1 MSQIA
6 LLKVNVKDILQAR
19 APKTYVPGF
28 LVKYLERIVHQNE
41 INQFLEKSSHL
52 YGIDFLEAAL
62 AFLDIKIE
70 TFGLENL
77 PVDRYTFA
85 SNHPLGGIDGVS
97 LGMAIHEKF
106 PDQSI
111 KYLSNDLLSTISN
124 LLPLFVPVNKIGN
137 QSQHRSLPER
147 LTEVYASNQQMV
159 LFPSGICSRQL
170 NGQITELKWGRSF
183 IKKSIESER
192 SVVPVFFEGQN
203 SRFFYWLANTRKCL
217 RIKTNIEMLYLA
229 DEMFKQRGQS
239 FRVVFGEPIPY
250 TTFDHSRTI
259 QQWADWVRSKAL
271 ELEKRLPD
279 QNGKNH

>member
-1 MSQIA
+1 MSQVA
-6 LLKVNVKDILQAR
+6 VLKVNVKDILQAR

-28 LVKYLERIVHQNE
+28 LVNYLEHIIHQKE
-41 INQFLEKSSHL
+41 INQFLTECGHL

-62 AFLDIKIE
+62 SFLAIKIE
-70 TFGLENL
+70 TIGLDNL
-77 PVDRYTFA
+77 PAGRYTFV

-97 LGMAIHEKF
+97 LGMVIHHKF

-111 KYLSNDLLSTISN
+111 KYLSNDLLSTLSN

-147 LTEVYASNQQMV
+147 LTEVYASNKQMV
-159 LFPSGICSRQL
+159 LFPAGICSRHL
-170 NGQITELKWGRSF
+170 NGKVTELSWGKSF

-192 SVVPVFFEGQN
+192 TVVPVFFEGHN
-203 SRFFYWLANTRKCL
+203 SRFFYWLAHTRKVL
-217 RIKTNIEMLYLA
+217 GIKTNIEMLYLA
-229 DEMFKQRGQS
+229 DEMFKQRGKS
-239 FRVVFGEPIPY
+239 FRIIFGEPIPF
-250 TTFDHSRTI
+250 TTFDHTQTV

-279 QNGKNH
+279 PHEKNH